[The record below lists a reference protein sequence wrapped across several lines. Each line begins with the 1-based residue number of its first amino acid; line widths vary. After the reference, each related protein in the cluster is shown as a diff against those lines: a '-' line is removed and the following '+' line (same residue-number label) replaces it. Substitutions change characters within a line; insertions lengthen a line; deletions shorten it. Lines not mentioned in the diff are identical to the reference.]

1 MAYESFHMAC
11 DKMEKMEDKEESF
24 SSKRIKLAIRLAQKG
39 LSNFYILRTHFTN
52 KMLLNGEED
61 MSFEKRI
68 SSAFSPNSSFDDTLK
83 KISSVG
89 SRNAESAGV
98 KMVHPR
104 LKENQMQDLVKEI
117 EEDFSQAIGHLNQR
131 S

>member
-1 MAYESFHMAC
+1 
-11 DKMEKMEDKEESF
+11 
-24 SSKRIKLAIRLAQKG
+24 
-39 LSNFYILRTHFTN
+39 
-52 KMLLNGEED
+52 MLLNEEED

-89 SRNAESAGV
+89 RSNAESGV

-104 LKENQMQDLVKEI
+104 FKETQMQDLVKEI
-117 EEDFSQAIGHLNQR
+117 EEDFSQAIGHLNQK